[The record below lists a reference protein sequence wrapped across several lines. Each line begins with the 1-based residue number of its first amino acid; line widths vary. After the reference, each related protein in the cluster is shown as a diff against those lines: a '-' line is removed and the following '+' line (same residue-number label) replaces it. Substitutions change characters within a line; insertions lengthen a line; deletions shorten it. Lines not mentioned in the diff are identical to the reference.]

1 MAIFTARHPSRF
13 AELLKYAETIR
24 LAAAQFPGFGWR
36 SYDEQFRL
44 RQEANPS
51 RSWAVL
57 DMELWVTVAAASS
70 LLPMAT
76 TTTSTAFS
84 AGKNT
89 QSKQSSCFSF
99 NSTNGCRWNP
109 CKYAHR
115 CNRCARFG
123 HGAATCRVGSGF
135 ANNHKQVATPYS
147 RSALT
152 PKTAG
157 AKSGFRPALTSAVS
171 RSAEQPFNKSDK
183 QATFRPPNA
192 N

>member
-1 MAIFTARHPSRF
+1 MVALTSTDHGSALTMMAENGKVVFRPAASSHPRKLDTVDKWTSAFHTFMAIFTARHPSRF

-57 DMELWVTVAAASS
+57 DMELWVTVAAAFS
-70 LLPMAT
+70 LLPVA
-76 TTTSTAFS
+76 TTTSTASS

-115 CNRCARFG
+115 CNRCARF
-123 HGAATCRVGSGF
+123 
-135 ANNHKQVATPYS
+135 
-147 RSALT
+147 
-152 PKTAG
+152 
-157 AKSGFRPALTSAVS
+157 
-171 RSAEQPFNKSDK
+171 
-183 QATFRPPNA
+183 
-192 N
+192 